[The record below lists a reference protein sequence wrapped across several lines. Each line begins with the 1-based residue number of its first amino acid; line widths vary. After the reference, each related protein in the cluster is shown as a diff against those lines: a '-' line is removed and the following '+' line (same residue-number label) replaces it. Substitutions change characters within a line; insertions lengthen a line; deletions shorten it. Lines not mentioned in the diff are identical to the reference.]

1 MGGMRAVAAIGAVL
15 ALAGCGSNPPPVT
28 TPTPSSTRALAVRSD
43 VFTAGKTIPF
53 DYTCRGSGL
62 FPPLSWSGDL
72 SGIAAL
78 ALVVDDPDAPGGD
91 FLHWVVLDLPPTTT
105 GISTTN
111 LPAGAHQAKNSA
123 GTLGWTPPCP
133 PAGTHRYRFTVYG
146 LTAPTGL
153 ADGVEPV
160 AAQAAIVKAASVS
173 GQLVGTVSH

>member
-1 MGGMRAVAAIGAVL
+1 VA
-15 ALAGCGSNPPPVT
+15 
-28 TPTPSSTRALAVRSD
+28 TPTPSSSRSLLVSSG
-43 VFTAGKTIPF
+43 VFSAGKPIPF

-72 SGIAAL
+72 SGVAGL
-78 ALVVDDPDAPGGD
+78 ALVVDDPDAPAGD
-91 FLHWVVLDLPPTTT
+91 FLHWVVLDLPPTASGITT
-105 GISTTN
+105 TS
-111 LPAGAHQAKNSA
+111 LPGGAHQAKNSA

-146 LTAPTGL
+146 LRSMTGL
-153 ADGVEPV
+153 SDGVDAV